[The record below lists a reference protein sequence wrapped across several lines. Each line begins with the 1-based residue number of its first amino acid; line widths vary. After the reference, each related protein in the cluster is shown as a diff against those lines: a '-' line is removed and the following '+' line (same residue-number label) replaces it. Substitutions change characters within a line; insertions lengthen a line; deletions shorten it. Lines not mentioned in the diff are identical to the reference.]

1 MAKET
6 VYVGIACIGEGS
18 IPKVGGLI
26 SLAGNIEKDVFKV
39 NISPLTKKAWEK
51 PRYLNKYPD
60 TWEEILKDPIP
71 LQDAMER
78 FIAWLK
84 RYSARYIAIGSVL
97 DFYWLYTN
105 LIGTTKNCPFGYN
118 GFLDV
123 RSVLGQPRKISRY
136 RENSFIERLFL
147 KKRLKRDIS

>member
-1 MAKET
+1 ML
-6 VYVGIACIGEGS
+6 S
-18 IPKVGGLI
+18 KVGGLI

-123 RSVLGQPRKISRY
+123 RSVLATTQKNFQIQGKQFYRKTLPQEEAQERY
-136 RENSFIERLFL
+136 KLIQRLQQEKDL
-147 KKRLKRDIS
+147 SWI